1 MFHRVVLH
9 RMSLER
15 GHVSPVGTESLPQVC
30 GHRLLISLVSHLYI
44 QKTGKKIEIA
54 EVVEVEV

>member
-1 MFHRVVLH
+1 
-9 RMSLER
+9 MSLER
-15 GHVSPVGTESLPQVC
+15 GHVSPVGTESLPQVW